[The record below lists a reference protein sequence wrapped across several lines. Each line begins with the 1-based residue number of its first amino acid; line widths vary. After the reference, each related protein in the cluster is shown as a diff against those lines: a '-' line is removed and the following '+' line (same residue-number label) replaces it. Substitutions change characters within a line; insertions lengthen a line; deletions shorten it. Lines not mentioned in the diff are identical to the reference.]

1 MALSFGKYFYQ
12 NLFYNSLMNFVKRD
26 LILLAGV
33 FLLMIGLIPFIL
45 PIYSILISIA
55 IFFGIKAFVHNR
67 QKYLKKK
74 IGEGFCAKCSGKII
88 NKKCPNCDKS
98 EKT

>member
-1 MALSFGKYFYQ
+1 
-12 NLFYNSLMNFVKRD
+12 MNFVKRD

-33 FLLMIGLIPFIL
+33 FLLMIGLIPFLQLSIF
-45 PIYSILISIA
+45 YSILISFA

-74 IGEGFCAKCSGKII
+74 IGEGFCAKCGGKII